1 MPRYKPYKQIYSNYN
16 KQRRNQIKKRLQ
28 KLTVYSTAFSVANS
42 FVPFS
47 ITLQYHYL
55 IIIDHVDRGATSK
68 MGKRKSALVY
78 VLTVI
83 IFLLIIPE
91 IILRVCKSEQLGRL
105 SDFTSLGGLLNP
117 LLSSLIFPALVSIIL
132 AAIAIA
138 FVKRIFRKK

>member
-1 MPRYKPYKQIYSNYN
+1 M
-16 KQRRNQIKKRLQ
+16 
-28 KLTVYSTAFSVANS
+28 A
-42 FVPFS
+42 
-47 ITLQYHYL
+47 
-55 IIIDHVDRGATSK
+55 
-68 MGKRKSALVY
+68 KRKSALIY

-91 IILRVCKSEQLGRL
+91 IILRICTSEQLERL

-117 LLSSLIFPALVSIIL
+117 LLSLLIFLALVSIIL

>member
-1 MPRYKPYKQIYSNYN
+1 MFEK
-16 KQRRNQIKKRLQ
+16 
-28 KLTVYSTAFSVANS
+28 
-42 FVPFS
+42 
-47 ITLQYHYL
+47 
-55 IIIDHVDRGATSK
+55 GATSK

-91 IILRVCKSEQLGRL
+91 IILRLCTSEQLGRL

-117 LLSSLIFPALVSIIL
+117 LLSLLIFLALVSIIL

-138 FVKRIFRKK
+138 FVKLIIRKK

>member
-1 MPRYKPYKQIYSNYN
+1 
-16 KQRRNQIKKRLQ
+16 LEE
-28 KLTVYSTAFSVANS
+28 
-42 FVPFS
+42 
-47 ITLQYHYL
+47 L
-55 IIIDHVDRGATSK
+55 ILNMNIGATSK

-117 LLSSLIFPALVSIIL
+117 LLSSLIFLALVSIIL

>member
-1 MPRYKPYKQIYSNYN
+1 MFEK
-16 KQRRNQIKKRLQ
+16 
-28 KLTVYSTAFSVANS
+28 
-42 FVPFS
+42 
-47 ITLQYHYL
+47 
-55 IIIDHVDRGATSK
+55 GATSK
-68 MGKRKSALVY
+68 MGKRKRALVY

-91 IILRVCKSEQLGRL
+91 IILRICTSEQLGRI

-117 LLSSLIFPALVSIIL
+117 LLSLLIFLALVSIIL

>member
-1 MPRYKPYKQIYSNYN
+1 
-16 KQRRNQIKKRLQ
+16 
-28 KLTVYSTAFSVANS
+28 
-42 FVPFS
+42 
-47 ITLQYHYL
+47 
-55 IIIDHVDRGATSK
+55 

-91 IILRVCKSEQLGRL
+91 IILRVCTSEQLGRI

-117 LLSSLIFPALVSIIL
+117 LLSSLIFLALVSIIL

-138 FVKRIFRKK
+138 FVK

>member
-1 MPRYKPYKQIYSNYN
+1 
-16 KQRRNQIKKRLQ
+16 
-28 KLTVYSTAFSVANS
+28 
-42 FVPFS
+42 
-47 ITLQYHYL
+47 
-55 IIIDHVDRGATSK
+55 GATSK

-138 FVKRIFRKK
+138 FVKR